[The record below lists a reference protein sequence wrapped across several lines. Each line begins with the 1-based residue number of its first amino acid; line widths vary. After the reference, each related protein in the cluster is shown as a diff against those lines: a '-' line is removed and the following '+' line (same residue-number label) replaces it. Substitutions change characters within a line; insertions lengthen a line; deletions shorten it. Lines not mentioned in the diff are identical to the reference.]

1 MTAQFNSKHTGF
13 YHLISRRSLNFD
25 SSYSNNWPF
34 RFKMTVYFKE
44 CATLKENNNIGWWS
58 RWKCFKNKIT
68 NVCDDRKC
76 WTAAESS
83 CWNFEWTIWMTVN
96 DDCMTSFD
104 LCLKN
109 YNNMHMKLMHILLL
123 AVYMNF
129 YRLFSS
135 SWLQLSSCITIVENH
150 MLKHDLKHTVIQNES

>member
-1 MTAQFNSKHTGF
+1 M
-13 YHLISRRSLNFD
+13 ISRRSLNFD

-44 CATLKENNNIGWWS
+44 CATLKENNNISWWS

-83 CWNFEWTIWMTVN
+83 CWNFEWTIWMTLN

-109 YNNMHMKLMHILLL
+109 YNNMHMNLMHILLL
-123 AVYMNF
+123 AVYMNL
-129 YRLFSS
+129 YRLFK
-135 SWLQLSSCITIVENH
+135 QLFAYFKQLFATCKLYYHRRKSYVDAR
-150 MLKHDLKHTVIQNES
+150 LKTHSYIKWVINMTHR